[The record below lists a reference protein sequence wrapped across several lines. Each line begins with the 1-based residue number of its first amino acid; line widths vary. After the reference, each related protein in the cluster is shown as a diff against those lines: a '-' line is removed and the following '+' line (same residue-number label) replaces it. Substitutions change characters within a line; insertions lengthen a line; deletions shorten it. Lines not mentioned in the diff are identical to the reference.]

1 MKITA
6 IFLFLLCF
14 VLWFFLRKM
23 FQRTIIYDY
32 ECGLLYKK
40 GKFSRQI
47 NAGIYW
53 YNTYQTKI
61 EKIDL
66 RNFYITIPSQEILTK
81 DGVTIKITLS
91 TNIKIGDPFVAINST
106 KNYQDALYLVL
117 QLALRKII
125 SETEIE
131 TLLEKRQE
139 IGKEIFDL
147 SQKDVNEYGLE
158 LLTVNIKDV
167 TFPGSLK
174 QIFSEVVKARQ
185 EGLAALERARGETAA
200 LRKLANTAKM
210 LENNPTLMQLRML
223 QTINEK
229 SGNTLIFNMSQ
240 NEVIPAKE
248 VGKTKC

>member
-6 IFLFLLCF
+6 IFLVFLCF
-14 VLWFFLRKM
+14 ALWLFLRKM
-23 FQRTIIYDY
+23 FQRMIIYDY
-32 ECGLLYKK
+32 ECGLLYKE
-40 GKFSRQI
+40 GKFLRQI

-53 YNTYQTKI
+53 YNMYQTKI

-66 RNFYITIPSQEILTK
+66 RKFYITVPAQEILTK

-91 TNIKIGDPFVAINST
+91 VNVKISDPLIAINST

-117 QLALRKII
+117 QLALRKIVG
-125 SETEIE
+125 ETEIE
-131 TLLEKRQE
+131 DLLKKRQE
-139 IGKEIFDL
+139 IGKEIFSL
-147 SQKDVNEYGLE
+147 SQKDVNKYGLE

-223 QTINEK
+223 QTMNEK

-240 NEVIPAKE
+240 NEVIPVKKVE
-248 VGKTKC
+248 KPGC